1 MRILIIHQ
9 PYPMGNYKLSETLG
23 KKLHE
28 KGHEVILLHQL
39 NMSKID
45 AKHAEEYKNSIDEM
59 DPDVIYY
66 EMLDA
71 ATFDIIKILILEKLL
86 AFPYYKD

>member
-9 PYPMGNYKLSETLG
+9 PYPMGNYKLSEALG

-39 NMSKID
+39 NMSQID
-45 AKHAEEYKNSIDEM
+45 AKNAEEYKNSIDAKNQKTSS
-59 DPDVIYY
+59 DRIYFHH
-66 EMLDA
+66 DA
-71 ATFDIIKILILEKLL
+71 
-86 AFPYYKD
+86 Y